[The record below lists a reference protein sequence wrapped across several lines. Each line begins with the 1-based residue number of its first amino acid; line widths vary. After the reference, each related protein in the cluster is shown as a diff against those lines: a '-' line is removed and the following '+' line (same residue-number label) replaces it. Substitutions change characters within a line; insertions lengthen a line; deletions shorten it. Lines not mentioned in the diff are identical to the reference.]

1 MLIRCFI
8 MWVTFVL
15 VLATSAT
22 PAHSNNAWSVYHWAR
37 TTRSIDLI
45 IVDSMTSEWQA
56 EFDIRSVT

>member
-1 MLIRCFI
+1 
-8 MWVTFVL
+8 MWVAFVL